1 MLGESKVFSGRLN
14 RFGERHMPQAHGVER
29 PRSLAAS
36 LRVASILVPIILLP
50 EAAVSQEVTTCP
62 GLPGLKFVILK
73 NQPYALCAGA
83 QSVNF
88 NEITYANCAKL
99 HGDSISLEQ
108 SFPFPSVNPVGN
120 INTVNQGAPHR
131 GGYIVSTYS
140 PPAGSTNPAG
150 DLAVYS
156 CQGGSY
162 AQCDGGLC
170 FTSTTEKTSPLWGDV
185 SHSQIVCSCPI
196 RTSAIPFEVMG
207 PFPCP
212 TTAAEFDSVCG
223 SNVSAANNGAT
234 IFIGAPFRDGYEKL
248 SECLTGQPQTFNTCT
263 RPLQ

>member
-1 MLGESKVFSGRLN
+1 MRISLRALSGN
-14 RFGERHMPQAHGVER
+14 
-29 PRSLAAS
+29 RSLQAAS
-36 LRVASILVPIILLP
+36 LLLPIILLP
-50 EAAVSQEVTTCP
+50 GAAVSQQVVTCP
-62 GLPGLKFVILK
+62 GLPGHFVILR

-83 QSVNF
+83 QAVNF
-88 NEITYANCAKL
+88 NEITYANCARL
-99 HGDSISLEQ
+99 RGNSISLQ
-108 SFPFPSVNPVGN
+108 QNFPSAPGHDDPGD
-120 INTVNQGAPHR
+120 IATVNEGAPSR